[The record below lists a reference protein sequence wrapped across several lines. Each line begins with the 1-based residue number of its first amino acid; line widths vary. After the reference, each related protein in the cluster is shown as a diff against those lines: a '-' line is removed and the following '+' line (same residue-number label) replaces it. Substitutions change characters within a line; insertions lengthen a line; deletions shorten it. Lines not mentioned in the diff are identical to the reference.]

1 MDKMCKEAG
10 IKRHITCTYT
20 PQQNGLAERMN
31 RTIADKIRC
40 MLAESGLENKFW
52 AEAAATAV
60 YLINITPNASIE
72 FKNPEE
78 AWSGV
83 KVEFSHLRRFGCVAY
98 VHTVQD
104 KMSPRAL
111 KGIFMGYPQG
121 TKGYRVW
128 LPEEEKSTIS
138 RSVVFDEESLYMKSK
153 EKEAEVSPKSK
164 RLTFKADLIKGPTR
178 RGSTVEF
185 GSTSGSGN
193 TNEGGAILNKEGSS
207 DSEEEEVETVQ
218 EVGDTETSLD
228 DYLLARDR
236 VRRQIKPPGIFE
248 SGDFVAYALTSAA
261 DLEVNEPRS
270 YAKAKRSKDWKK
282 WNASMDEEKDSLEKN
297 GTWDVGERPQRQ
309 RIIGC

>member
-52 AEAAATAV
+52 AEAAATVV
-60 YLINITPNASIE
+60 YLINRTPNASIE

-138 RSVVFDEESLYMKSK
+138 RNVVFDENSLYMKCKGK
-153 EKEAEVSPKSK
+153 EVEVSPKSK
-164 RLTFKADLIKGPTR
+164 RVTFKAGLIQGPTR
-178 RGSTVEF
+178 TGCTIEAGSSL
-185 GSTSGSGN
+185 GLGN
-193 TNEGGAILNKEGSS
+193 TGEGGVVLS
-207 DSEEEEVETVQ
+207 DDNDSNSEE
-218 EVGDTETSLD
+218 GDTETEQVAEDTGASLD
-228 DYLLARDR
+228 NYLLARDQ
-236 VRRQIKPPGIFE
+236 VRRQSKPPAIFE

-261 DLEVNEPRS
+261 DIEVNEPQS
-270 YAKAKRSKDWKK
+270 YAEVRKSKD
-282 WNASMDEEKDSLEKN
+282 
-297 GTWDVGERPQRQ
+297 
-309 RIIGC
+309 